1 MEPTKRMK
9 KRMLFGLC
17 AFTIVLS
24 MLIVRVGFIQIVQ
37 GEELKR
43 QALEQQ
49 TKDVVITPTR
59 GTIYDCNGKVLAVS
73 ASVETVYA
81 HPAQIKSDGG
91 AEIVAAKLAEILE
104 MDYETVYEKI
114 TKNVS
119 YVYIKKKVEKDVA
132 DQIRELKTAEETKD
146 YFQGVGLSEDS
157 KRYYPMNSLAS
168 QVIGF
173 VGTDNQGL
181 AGIEAQY
188 DSYLKGQTGKISSL
202 KNASGVSMDE
212 QHEEQTAAQDGYNLV
227 LTLDETIQHFLENH
241 LKTAA
246 EENKLGNGAC
256 GIVMN
261 VKTGEILA
269 MGTDGSFDLND
280 PFTLTNEE
288 EVERIAALPEEE
300 QSEAR
305 SEALQQMWRNRLISD
320 SYEPGSTFKILVTAA
335 ALEEKVVTL
344 EDQFSCNGAYHVA
357 DRNIKCWKSGGH
369 GAETFLEGVQN
380 SCNPVF
386 MQVGLRLGQSK
397 FLEYFNGFGLS
408 QKTGIDL
415 PGEGTGIFFDESS
428 FTDLDLAVASFG
440 QGIQVT
446 PLELITAVSAVAN
459 GGYVMEPHVVKE
471 IRDSNNNVVETIEP
485 KVVRQIISEE
495 TSETVCSVLES
506 VVTDGSASK
515 AYIAGY
521 HVAGK
526 TGTSEKLPRNNGKY
540 IASFMGFAPANDP
553 EIACLVILDEPNGD
567 FYFGGQIA
575 APVVH
580 DILEDTL
587 DYLEVAKQYTAE
599 ELEQLSKNMPNVT
612 GMSVSEAKN
621 ELSEYNFTVKVEG
634 EGDQVVSQMPPEGT
648 ALSENSTVILYTEE
662 QEEQKTI
669 ELPDLYGKTYR
680 EAREILTSKGLNIHP
695 VGIEESIND
704 NDIVTG
710 QSPAAGTLVYPAT
723 AIEVETT
730 NLNAH

>member
-17 AFTIVLS
+17 AFTVVLS
-24 MLIVRVGFIQIVQ
+24 LLIVRVGFIQIVQ
-37 GEELKR
+37 GQELKR

-49 TKDVVITPTR
+49 TKDVIITPKR

-81 HPAQIKSDGG
+81 HPAQIKNDKG

-104 MDYETVYEKI
+104 MDYDTIYQKI

-119 YVYIKKKVEKDVA
+119 YVDIKKKVEKDVA
-132 DQIRELKTAEETKD
+132 DKIRELKTADETKT
-146 YFQGVGLSEDS
+146 YFQGIGLSEDS
-157 KRYYPMNSLAS
+157 KRYYPMNNLAS

-188 DSYLKGQTGKISSL
+188 DGYLKGTAGKISSL

-212 QHEEQTAAQDGYNLV
+212 KHEEQTATQDGNNLV
-227 LTLDETIQHFLENH
+227 LTIDETIQHFLENH

-256 GIVMN
+256 GIIMN

-269 MGTDGSFDLND
+269 MGTEGSFNLND
-280 PFTLTNEE
+280 PFTLTDTAEA
-288 EVERIAALPEEE
+288 ERIAALTGDEK
-300 QSEAR
+300 SKAMN
-305 SEALQQMWRNRLISD
+305 EALQKMWRNKAVSD
-320 SYEPGSTFKILVTAA
+320 SYEPGSTFKIIVTAA

-344 EDQFSCNGAYHVA
+344 EDQFSCSGSYRVA
-357 DRNIKCWKSGGH
+357 DRNIKCWKAGGH
-369 GAETFLEGVQN
+369 GAETFQKGVQN

-386 MQVGLRLGQSK
+386 MQVGLRLGQDN
-397 FLEYFNGFGLS
+397 FLKYFNGFGLS

-415 PGEGTGIFFDESS
+415 PGEAAGIFHDKAAFK
-428 FTDLDLAVASFG
+428 DLDLAIASFG
-440 QGIQVT
+440 QGFQIT

-459 GGYVMEPHVVKE
+459 GGYLMEPHVVKE

-485 KVVRQIISEE
+485 KVVRQIVSEE
-495 TSETVCSVLES
+495 TSKTVCSVLES

-521 HVAGK
+521 HMAGK
-526 TGTSEKLPRNNGKY
+526 TGTSEKIPRNNGKY
-540 IASFMGFAPANDP
+540 IASFMGFAPSNDP
-553 EIACLVILDEPNGD
+553 EIACLVILDEPNGQ
-567 FYFGGQIA
+567 FHFGGQIA

-580 DILEDTL
+580 DIMEDTL
-587 DYLEVAKQYTAE
+587 DYLEVAKQYTPE
-599 ELEQLSKNMPNVT
+599 EIEQLSKSMPNVT
-612 GMSVSEAKN
+612 GKTVSEAKN
-621 ELSEYNFTVKVEG
+621 ELTLYNFKIKVEG
-634 EGDQVVSQMPPEGT
+634 EGKEVVSQMPPEGT

-662 QEEQKTI
+662 QEDQKTI

-680 EAREILTSKGLNIHP
+680 QAKEILTSKGLNIHP
-695 VGIEESIND
+695 VGIEKSIND

-710 QSPAAGTLVYPAT
+710 QSPAAGSLVYPAT

-730 NLNAH
+730 DLNAH

>member
-227 LTLDETIQHFLENH
+227 LTLDETTQHFLENH

-599 ELEQLSKNMPNVT
+599 ELEQLSKSMPNVT